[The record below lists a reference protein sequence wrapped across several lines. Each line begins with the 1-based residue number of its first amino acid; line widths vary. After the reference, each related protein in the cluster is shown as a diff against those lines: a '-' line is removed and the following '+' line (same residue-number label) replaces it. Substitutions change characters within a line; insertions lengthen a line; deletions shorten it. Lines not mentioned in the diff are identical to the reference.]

1 MNFGKHLFLSYAHVD
16 DLPTPGDDHGWVTRF
31 HKYLETYL
39 SQSIGEEAK
48 IWRDD
53 RLRGNDIFAN
63 EIAKQFPE
71 TAVLLSILSPRYI
84 ASDWCLKEVNEFC
97 RSAESHGGLTVEDKA
112 RVFRVMLKRIPTER
126 REQLPNILRDALGY
140 EFYESDGTRELPL
153 DPSFGTGE
161 TYRRQ
166 IYFLAQ
172 DIAELI
178 TKLKQKES
186 DQKEEQGTAKLTVY
200 LAESSYD
207 LREERDR
214 IRGELRAHGYK
225 VLPDQMAQLPEL
237 ESEYVAEVTRLL
249 ESCQVSVHLIGSSRG
264 KLPDGAGSKSALQL
278 QNEVAADLSA
288 RSGLHRLIW
297 LPEGTRSEQPEHQAF
312 IDALLRDPVLQQG
325 ADLITTNVET
335 FKAAIHSVLG
345 KLESSV
351 QRSEPTDSP
360 PLVHLICDQRDRSA
374 TIPIRKYLKS
384 QGLDVAIP
392 VFEGNATQVRQAN
405 EDFLRCCDVVIM
417 FYGAGDEAWKHAVDN
432 DLRKAAAFR
441 NDRPL
446 LHCFNFLAA
455 PLTEDKQEIVEL
467 GDSYVINAL
476 SGFNESCLN
485 PVLDLLR
492 AR

>member
-31 HKYLETYL
+31 HRYLETYL

-71 TAVLLSILSPRYI
+71 TAILLSILSPRYI
-84 ASDWCLKEVNEFC
+84 DSEWCLREVDEFC

-178 TKLKQKES
+178 TKLKQKEV
-186 DQKEEQGTAKLTVY
+186 DQKEERGAAKPNVY
-200 LAESSYD
+200 LAECSYD

-237 ESEYVAEVTRLL
+237 ESEYIAEATRLL
-249 ESCQVSVHLIGSSRG
+249 ESCQVSVHLISGSRG
-264 KLPDGAGSKSALQL
+264 KLPDGVGSKSAVQL

-288 RSGLHRLIW
+288 RSGLRRLIW
-297 LPEGTRSEQPEHQAF
+297 LPEGTRSEQPDHQAF
-312 IDALLRDPVLQQG
+312 IDALLRVPVLQQG
-325 ADLITTNVET
+325 ADLITTNIET
-335 FKAAIHSVLG
+335 FKAAIHSMLCR
-345 KLESSV
+345 LEVSIPH
-351 QRSEPTDSP
+351 SEPNDSQ
-360 PLVHLICDQRDRSA
+360 PLVHVICDQRDRSA
-374 TIPIRKYLKS
+374 TIPLRKYLKS
-384 QGLDVAIP
+384 QCLEVAIP
-392 VFEGNATQVRQAN
+392 VFEGNAMQVRQAN
-405 EDFLRCCDVVIM
+405 EDFLRRSDVVIV
-417 FYGAGDEAWKHAVDN
+417 FYGAGDEAWKHAVEN
-432 DLRKAAAFR
+432 DLRRAAAFR
-441 NDRPL
+441 EDRPL
-446 LHCFNFLAA
+446 LHRFMFLV
-455 PLTEDKQEIVEL
+455 PPSTEDKQEIVEL
-467 GDSYVINAL
+467 GDSYVVNAL
-476 SGFNESCLN
+476 SGFNESDLN

-492 AR
+492 SR